1 MRPLLR
7 SRLGLS
13 AALVGFVLIV
23 TEFGFAVYGLIWTY
37 HWMHAPLTDLGYVS
51 PVRIYLPASLLTL
64 ASLIIGFALYRA
76 VRGRSRRSWHAAG
89 LAALAAFLLIYRPP
103 MSLGQMARGINST
116 LPWVA
121 PAFWSQGGNAA
132 LSLGLQ
138 VAVYLAAA
146 AYIVAIVLATPQ
158 RRTGRQS
165 AALLPANGPS
175 ALWRRRR

>member
-37 HWMHAPLTDLGYVS
+37 QWMHAPLTDLGYVS

-89 LAALAAFLLIYRPP
+89 LAPLAAFLLIYRPP
-103 MSLGQMARGINST
+103 MSLGQMAHGINST

-146 AYIVAIVLATPQ
+146 AYVLAIVLAIPRRQAERQGEAAHPVHTP
-158 RRTGRQS
+158 R
-165 AALLPANGPS
+165 
-175 ALWRRRR
+175 